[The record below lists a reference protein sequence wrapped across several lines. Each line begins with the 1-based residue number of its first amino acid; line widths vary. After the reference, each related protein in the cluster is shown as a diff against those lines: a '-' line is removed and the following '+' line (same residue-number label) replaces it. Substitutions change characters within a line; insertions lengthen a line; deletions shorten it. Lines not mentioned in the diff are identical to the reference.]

1 MNGNYLTVNGL
12 SPEKNKGIDNYNIL
26 KLAVEKC
33 ISSKYAGIFL
43 PEGEYEVYNEKALDL
58 YNSLMCGDISA
69 TDYDRWN
76 AEHHAAFDISNVS
89 GIEIC
94 GGGDGTIMKF
104 NGLIA
109 PFDFNNC
116 ENVKLKNIKI
126 DWITVPYTP
135 VTVVKKDNE
144 TIYVTPMEGY
154 SLKGGEPIVSTT
166 SIDPA
171 TLKQTG
177 MAMYS
182 DISNL
187 QAASSENVYCFT
199 CPEPEIVT
207 VGEILILR
215 HIYGF
220 APAIHFYRCKEISMD
235 NITIHAV
242 PGMGIVAQ
250 KSENIA
256 IKNLSVKPSNERLMS
271 SNCDATHFIACK
283 GNISVKDSCFEK
295 MGDDVINVHSFYLI
309 IEKIEG
315 NRLYLKQYAN
325 SQDGVPYIPSIGDDL
340 EILNRNSLKKYKTVK
355 AKEVSF
361 VKETG
366 LCCVAI
372 DKQDVPDISVGDAVF
387 DSTETATLD
396 FTNCIANN
404 IRGRGVLFSM
414 NGAVIK
420 NNKFI
425 NCTGEG
431 VLLPSGGEPWWEAK
445 SATNVE
451 ICNNEIVGCGNCQE
465 KYRHS
470 CGITVHSSVN
480 NPANDIFKNIK
491 IYDNIIN
498 GDICPMWISYAD
510 NVVVY
515 GNEITS
521 DKGIIIDN
529 CGKIEFKP

>member
-1 MNGNYLTVNGL
+1 MESSRIDICRINGKLCAYEIKT
-12 SPEKNKGIDNYNIL
+12 EYDNYDRLSTQMN
-26 KLAVEKC
+26 
-33 ISSKYAGIFL
+33 
-43 PEGEYEVYNEKALDL
+43 
-58 YNSLMCGDISA
+58 
-69 TDYDRWN
+69 DY
-76 AEHHAAFDISNVS
+76 F
-89 GIEIC
+89 
-94 GGGDGTIMKF
+94 
-104 NGLIA
+104 
-109 PFDFNNC
+109 
-116 ENVKLKNIKI
+116 
-126 DWITVPYTP
+126 
-135 VTVVKKDNE
+135 
-144 TIYVTPMEGY
+144 
-154 SLKGGEPIVSTT
+154 
-166 SIDPA
+166 
-171 TLKQTG
+171 
-177 MAMYS
+177 
-182 DISNL
+182 
-187 QAASSENVYCFT
+187 
-199 CPEPEIVT
+199 
-207 VGEILILR
+207 
-215 HIYGF
+215 
-220 APAIHFYRCKEISMD
+220 
-235 NITIHAV
+235 
-242 PGMGIVAQ
+242 
-250 KSENIA
+250 
-256 IKNLSVKPSNERLMS
+256 MS

-283 GNISVKDSCFEK
+283 GNISVKDSYFER

-309 IEKIEG
+309 IGKIEG

-325 SQDGVPYIPSIGDDL
+325 SQDGVPYIPSNGDDL

-361 VKETG
+361 DKETG

-387 DSTETATLD
+387 DSTETAALD

-445 SATNVE
+445 SAANVE

-491 IYDNIIN
+491 IYNNIIN